1 LRVAIK
7 DNIDIAGVK
16 TFASSRA
23 YGELYGIASTSAPAI
38 QKLLDLGAVIVGKT
52 GMSQFTAKIL
62 LATSSTFMRL
72 GILGEMGLAR
82 LGAAAV
88 VLEPQLALTNGWISR
103 LEPTVRSTPVFM
115 LLVQDAD
122 NT

>member
-38 QKLLDLGAVIVGKT
+38 QKLLDVGAVIVGKT